1 MKSPLALTPLPL
13 QEEGIPIADDPVIIA
28 FGAAY
33 LLIVLAI
40 GVWGW
45 MQTDSTKDFL
55 ITGKSI
61 GTWVLALTAF
71 SVIQSG
77 FGFVGGPELV
87 YEFGTTALWIFFTAP
102 LGFLVTWIVLGKRM
116 RLLADIRNVLTL
128 PDAMYVRYESEW
140 VRGLSG
146 VAVALGVVA
155 YLAVNLAALQFV
167 MRAIF
172 GIPVIWGLLGGA
184 VILLL
189 YSMLGGMIAG
199 VWTDF
204 LQAITMI
211 VGAGFVFAYAL
222 SFGGGM
228 ENISQNLAS
237 TDPALVSPFGAMGG
251 AETAVLVAIAWWVL
265 FSVGAAG
272 QPHLI
277 TKFYMSRDMTILKWG
292 APIAAI
298 SYAISSLIAFSA
310 GLSMRAMVEA
320 GEVDTFFSASE
331 VGPVFVLE
339 YTPSVVAGLILAAL
353 LAAIMSTSDSFLNIG
368 AAAIS
373 RDIPRSLGRPITDSK
388 TELRVTQVALAG
400 LTVLSTVVV
409 YFSDALVGILGAIS
423 WGFFAAAF
431 VPIVVL
437 GLNWKGASK
446 WGAIAAL
453 VVGMLFNVVY
463 NVIPEAADI
472 IGGGFIVWLNENVVM
487 ATYPFPPEVP
497 AEAISL
503 LVAMP
508 VFIFVSILA
517 QQFTEPERQLPDDL
531 HALFER

>member
-1 MKSPLALTPLPL
+1 MSELLALSGIIL
-13 QEEGIPIADDPVIIA
+13 QEDGIPVADDPIILG

-33 LLIVLAI
+33 LLIVVLI

-45 MQTDSTKDFL
+45 MQTDTTSDFL

-102 LGFLVTWIVLGKRM
+102 LGFLLTWVVLAKRM
-116 RLLADIRNVLTL
+116 RLLADVRNVLTL
-128 PDAMYVRYESEW
+128 PDAMYVRYESDW

-146 VAVALGVVA
+146 LAVALGVVA

-172 GIPVIWGLLGGA
+172 GIPIIWGLLGGA
-184 VILLL
+184 LILLL

-237 TDPALVSPFGAMGG
+237 ADPNLISPFGALGG
-251 AETAVLVAIAWWVL
+251 ATTAVLVGVAWWVL

-277 TKFYMSRDMTILKWG
+277 TKFYMSRNLTILKWG

-320 GEVDTFFSASE
+320 GQRQETFSASE
-331 VGPVFVLE
+331 VGPVFVLDH
-339 YTPSVVAGLILAAL
+339 TGSIVAGLILAAL

-373 RDIPRSLGRPITDSK
+373 RDIPRALNRPITDPQ
-388 TELRVTQVALAG
+388 TELRVTQAALAL
-400 LTVLSTVVV
+400 LTVLSTIVVF
-409 YFSDALVGILGAIS
+409 YSQALVGILGAIS

-431 VPIVVL
+431 VPIVVF
-437 GLNWKGASK
+437 GLNWKGATAE
-446 WGAIAAL
+446 GAIAAL
-453 VVGMLFNVVY
+453 VVGMLYNIIY
-463 NVIPEAADI
+463 NVIPETATI
-472 IGGGFIVWLNENVVM
+472 IGSGSIVWLNENVVM

-508 VFIFVSILA
+508 VFIFVSIA
-517 QQFTEPERQLPDDL
+517 TQDGKELPADL
-531 HALFER
+531 HALLER

>member
-1 MKSPLALTPLPL
+1 MSNLLSLLPLPL
-13 QEEGIPIADDPVIIA
+13 QEGGIPVADDPVIIA

-33 LLIVLAI
+33 LLIVVLI
-40 GVWGW
+40 GAWGW
-45 MQTDSTKDFL
+45 SRTNSTSDFL

-87 YEFGTTALWIFFTAP
+87 YEFGNTALWIFFTAP
-102 LGFLVTWIVLGKRM
+102 LGFLLTWIVLAKRM
-116 RLLADIRNVLTL
+116 RLMADIRNVLTL
-128 PDAMYVRYESEW
+128 PDAMYARYESDA
-140 VRGLSG
+140 VRGLTG
-146 VAVALGVVA
+146 VAVIVGVIA
-155 YLAVNLAALQFV
+155 YLATNLAALQFV

-184 VILLL
+184 LILLL

-211 VGAGFVFAYAL
+211 AGAGLVFAYAI

-228 ENISQNLAS
+228 SNISQNLA
-237 TDPALVSPFGAMGG
+237 TADPNLIAPFGAMGG
-251 AETAVLVAIAWWVL
+251 ATTAVLVAVAWWIL

-277 TKFYMSRDMTILKWG
+277 TKFYMSRDMKILKWG

-320 GEVDTFFSASE
+320 GEVSETFAASE

-368 AAAIS
+368 AAAVS
-373 RDIPRSLGRPITDSK
+373 RDIPRAFGKPITDDR
-388 TELRVTQVALAG
+388 TELRVTQAALAG
-400 LTVLSTVVV
+400 LTILSTGVV
-409 YFSDALVGILGAIS
+409 YYSDALVGILGTIG

-431 VPIVVL
+431 VPVVVF
-437 GLNWKGASK
+437 GLNWKGATK
-446 WGAIAAL
+446 EGAIAAL
-453 VVGMLFNVVY
+453 VAGLVINVLY
-463 NVIPEAADI
+463 SAAPMAAEVAGYEGLASGI
-472 IGGGFIVWLNENVVM
+472 M
-487 ATYPFPPEVP
+487 ATYPYPDVFPVGTV
-497 AEAISL
+497 AL
-503 LVAMP
+503 LVAT
-508 VFIFVSILA
+508 VLFVGVSLVT
-517 QQFTEPERQLPDDL
+517 QDGSELPSDL
-531 HALFER
+531 HALLER

>member
-1 MKSPLALTPLPL
+1 MSELLASAGTLL
-13 QEEGIPIADDPVIIA
+13 QQDGIPVADDPIIIG

-33 LLIVLAI
+33 LLIVIAI

-45 MQTDSTKDFL
+45 MRTDTTSDFL

-102 LGFLVTWIVLGKRM
+102 LGFLLTWVVLAKRM

-128 PDAMYVRYESEW
+128 PDAMYVRYESDW

-172 GIPVIWGLLGGA
+172 GIPVLWGLFGGA
-184 VILLL
+184 LILLL

-211 VGAGFVFAYAL
+211 AGAGFVFAYAM

-228 ENISQNLAS
+228 ENISQNLA
-237 TDPALVSPFGAMGG
+237 TADPNLVSPFGALGG
-251 AETAVLVAIAWWVL
+251 ATTAVLVGLAWWIL

-277 TKFYMSRDMTILKWG
+277 TKFYMSRNLTILKWG

-320 GEVDTFFSASE
+320 GQREATFSASE
-331 VGPVFVLE
+331 VGPVFVLDH
-339 YTPSVVAGLILAAL
+339 TGSVIAGLILAAL

-373 RDIPRSLGRPITDSK
+373 RDIPRSLGKPITDTK
-388 TELRVTQVALAG
+388 TELRVTQGALAG
-400 LTVLSTVVV
+400 LTVLSTGVV
-409 YFSDALVGILGAIS
+409 YYSDALVGILGAIS

-431 VPIVVL
+431 VPIVVF
-437 GLNWKGASK
+437 GLNWKGATK
-446 WGAIAAL
+446 EGAIAAL
-453 VVGMLFNVVY
+453 VVGMTFNIVY
-463 NVIPEAADI
+463 NVIPEAAAI
-472 IGGGFIVWLNENVVM
+472 TGTEWLNEAVM
-487 ATYPFPPEVP
+487 AVYPYPPAVP

-503 LVAMP
+503 LVTIV
-508 VFIFVSILA
+508 VFVFVSIA
-517 QQFTEPERQLPDDL
+517 TQRGRELPADL
-531 HALFER
+531 HPLFER